1 MRSLVLTLAASWVVG
16 SPLAAQQDR
25 ATFAVLPFQN
35 EQSFGLEPE
44 DYAALELGLA
54 QLLASELAR
63 SPGGQVADRRR
74 TEEAVGKRTVPPV
87 RLDAAAA
94 QRIGGLV
101 GARYV
106 VLGNFVDAYGRIRVN
121 ARLVEASSGQFL
133 KSVSNDDPKLQ
144 TRDQL
149 HRAVQA
155 VAQKILA
162 ELGLPAP
169 AASPAVPTTA
179 VLAFSRGLSAEEAGD
194 NAAAAKQFQ
203 AALDAAPGFGDAKEA
218 AARVR

>member
-1 MRSLVLTLAASWVVG
+1 MRSLAPTVAACVVAFA
-16 SPLAAQQDR
+16 PLAAQQDR

-44 DYAALELGLA
+44 AYAALELGLA

-63 SPGGQVADRRR
+63 SPGGQLADRGK
-74 TEEAVGKRTVPPV
+74 TGEALGKRTVPPV

-94 QRIGGLV
+94 QRIGALV

-106 VLGNFVDAYGRIRVN
+106 VLGNFVDAYGKIRVN
-121 ARLVEASSGQFL
+121 ARIVDAASGQFL

-169 AASPAVPTTA
+169 AASPALPTPA
-179 VLAFSRGLSAEEAGD
+179 VLAYSRGLAAEEGGD
-194 NAAAAKQFQ
+194 KAAAAKQFQ
-203 AALDAAPGFGDAKEA
+203 AALEAAPGFTDAKEA

>member
-1 MRSLVLTLAASWVVG
+1 MRSLALALVAAWVAS
-16 SPLAAQQDR
+16 SSLAAQQDR

-44 DYAALELGLA
+44 AYAALELGLA

-63 SPGGQVADRRR
+63 SPGGAVVDRGR

-121 ARLVEASSGQFL
+121 ARLVDASSGQFL

-169 AASPAVPTTA
+169 AASPVLPTPA
-179 VLAFSRGLSAEEAGD
+179 VLAFSRGLAAEEAGD
-194 NAAAAKQFQ
+194 KAAAAKHFQ
-203 AALDAAPGFGDAKEA
+203 AALDAAPGFGEAREA

>member
-194 NAAAAKQFQ
+194 KAAAAKQFQ

>member
-1 MRSLVLTLAASWVVG
+1 MRSLVLILAASWVVG

-35 EQSFGLEPE
+35 EQSFGLEPA
-44 DYAALELGLA
+44 DYTALELGLA

-63 SPGGQVADRRR
+63 SSGGQVADRRR

-121 ARLVEASSGQFL
+121 ARLVDASSGQFL

-194 NAAAAKQFQ
+194 KATAAKQFQ

-218 AARVR
+218 AARMR

>member
-16 SPLAAQQDR
+16 SSLAAQQDR

-44 DYAALELGLA
+44 EYAALELGLA

-121 ARLVEASSGQFL
+121 ARLVDASSGQFL
-133 KSVSNDDPKLQ
+133 KTVSNDDPKLQ

-169 AASPAVPTTA
+169 AATPAVSTAA

-194 NAAAAKQFQ
+194 KAAAAKHFQ
-203 AALDAAPGFGDAKEA
+203 AALDAAPGFGEAREA

>member
-1 MRSLVLTLAASWVVG
+1 MRSLALMLAAVWLVS
-16 SPLAAQQDR
+16 SSLAAQQDR

-44 DYAALELGLA
+44 AYAALELGLA

-63 SPGGQVADRRR
+63 SPGGAVADRGR
-74 TEEAVGKRTVPPV
+74 TEAAVGKRTVPPV

-121 ARLVEASSGQFL
+121 ARLVDASSGQFV
-133 KSVSNDDPKLQ
+133 KAVSNDDPKLQ

-169 AASPAVPTTA
+169 AASPALPTPA
-179 VLAFSRGLSAEEAGD
+179 VLDFSRGLAAEEAGD
-194 NAAAAKQFQ
+194 RAAAAKHFQ
-203 AALDAAPGFGDAKEA
+203 AALDAVPGFVAAKEA

>member
-1 MRSLVLTLAASWVVG
+1 MRSLVLTLAASWLVG

-35 EQSFGLEPE
+35 EQSFGLEPA
-44 DYAALELGLA
+44 DYTALELGLA

-63 SPGGQVADRRR
+63 SSGGQVADRRR

-121 ARLVEASSGQFL
+121 ARLVDASSGQFL

-169 AASPAVPTTA
+169 AASPAVPTIA

-194 NAAAAKQFQ
+194 KATAAKQFQ

-218 AARVR
+218 AARMR

>member
-1 MRSLVLTLAASWVVG
+1 MRSLTLTIVACSVALA
-16 SPLAAQQDR
+16 PLAAQQDR

-35 EQSFGLEPE
+35 EQSFGLAPE
-44 DYAALELGLA
+44 TYVALEAGLA

-63 SPGGQVADRRR
+63 SPGGQLADRGK
-74 TEEAVGKRTVPPV
+74 TGEALGKRTVPPT
-87 RLDAAAA
+87 RIDAASA

-106 VLGNFVDAYGRIRVN
+106 VLGNFVDAYGKIRVN
-121 ARLVEASSGQFL
+121 ARIVDASSGQFL
-133 KSVSNDDPKLQ
+133 KAVSNDDPKLQ

-149 HRAVQA
+149 HRAVQSLA
-155 VAQKILA
+155 RKILA

-169 AASPAVPTTA
+169 AEGPAVPTPA
-179 VLAFSRGLSAEEAGD
+179 VVAFSQGLAAEEAGD
-194 NAAAAKQFQ
+194 RAAAAKHFQ
-203 AALDAAPGFGDAKEA
+203 AALDAAPGFADAKEG

>member
-35 EQSFGLEPE
+35 EQSFGLEPA
-44 DYAALELGLA
+44 DYTALELGLA

-63 SPGGQVADRRR
+63 SSGGQVADRRR

-121 ARLVEASSGQFL
+121 ARLVDASSGQFL

-149 HRAVQA
+149 HHAVQA

-169 AASPAVPTTA
+169 AATPAVPTAA

-194 NAAAAKQFQ
+194 KATAAKQFQ

-218 AARVR
+218 AARMR